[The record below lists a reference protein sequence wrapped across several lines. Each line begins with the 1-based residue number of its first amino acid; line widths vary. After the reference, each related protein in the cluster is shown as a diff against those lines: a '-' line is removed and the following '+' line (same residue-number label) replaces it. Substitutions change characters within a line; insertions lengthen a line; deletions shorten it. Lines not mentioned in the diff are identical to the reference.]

1 MNIFSK
7 FFSAIKN
14 LFHKKKDIKYLEAPK
29 VTIDNNQRNDFL
41 DSLKVNLVKRNKVK
55 VETIICPGDGLGF
68 QKTHY

>member
-1 MNIFSK
+1 MNIFSN
-7 FFSAIKN
+7 FFYAIKN
-14 LFHKKKDIKYLEAPK
+14 LFHKKNDIKYLEAPK

-68 QKTHY
+68 QKTHS

>member
-14 LFHKKKDIKYLEAPK
+14 LFHKKNDTKYLEAPR
-29 VTIDNNQRNDFL
+29 VTTDNTQRNDFL

-68 QKTHY
+68 QKTHS